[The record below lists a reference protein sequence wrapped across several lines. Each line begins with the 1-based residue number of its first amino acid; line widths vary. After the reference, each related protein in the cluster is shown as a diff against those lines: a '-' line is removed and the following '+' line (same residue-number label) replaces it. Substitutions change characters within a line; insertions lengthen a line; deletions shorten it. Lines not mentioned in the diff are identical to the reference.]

1 MKESVLVMGKFFY
14 YFVIAIF
21 SINLFGCAEEEKKVA
36 ETSTVYTT
44 EKEINSVEIKESAAM
59 DIIEA
64 DFDLGEKSFVTE
76 LGNTVYYNVRG
87 LASIPSKEGRYPV
100 VLIIHGRYNNTSND
114 TRFDKGFKYL
124 VDYLA
129 SCGYAT
135 FTLDIQ
141 GAYNS
146 NFGNEDDNKKVR
158 NMFPSFIKA
167 FEDANNGILEGFSV
181 DLTRMLDLDN
191 IFLIGHSRGGETA
204 IDIALENDNVK
215 GVISVAP
222 TLPDELDREYPDVP
236 ISIIVPELDGDV
248 DTLDGFSLFDSITLN
263 KNRTSDVNLVFLK
276 NSNHN
281 WFNSMLIKND
291 SNYLN
296 NKDKIKNQ
304 ISRIDQETFLKNFSK
319 DFLDSVFY
327 KNNIVSFNDY
337 SSFEPAYMYG
347 LEVKIQFWRKKQQV
361 ILDYENIHDMVY
373 EKVEVNVLKQALQSR
388 ENEIDG
394 FNLPLQNIEGFD
406 CKKLIN
412 IKWEDRLGVFEI
424 PINNINFKKYD
435 SLILNLA
442 IDPSDNLNLKNQSQS
457 FIIRLEDK
465 FGNKSQIVLGD
476 ESQSL
481 NYVEGDN
488 VYGKFED
495 KIVYSWSSYTVLSD
509 IRIPLEVFSGVNLKN
524 IVKVTLIFNQKDSG
538 SVMINNI
545 RLS

>member
-1 MKESVLVMGKFFY
+1 M
-14 YFVIAIF
+14 
-21 SINLFGCAEEEKKVA
+21 
-36 ETSTVYTT
+36 
-44 EKEINSVEIKESAAM
+44 
-59 DIIEA
+59 
-64 DFDLGEKSFVTE
+64 
-76 LGNTVYYNVRG
+76 
-87 LASIPSKEGRYPV
+87 
-100 VLIIHGRYNNTSND
+100 
-114 TRFDKGFKYL
+114 
-124 VDYLA
+124 
-129 SCGYAT
+129 
-135 FTLDIQ
+135 
-141 GAYNS
+141 
-146 NFGNEDDNKKVR
+146 
-158 NMFPSFIKA
+158 
-167 FEDANNGILEGFSV
+167 
-181 DLTRMLDLDN
+181 
-191 IFLIGHSRGGETA
+191 
-204 IDIALENDNVK
+204 
-215 GVISVAP
+215 
-222 TLPDELDREYPDVP
+222 
-236 ISIIVPELDGDV
+236 
-248 DTLDGFSLFDSITLN
+248 FDSITLN

-304 ISRIDQETFLKNFSK
+304 ISRIDQEAFLKNFSK

>member
-1 MKESVLVMGKFFY
+1 
-14 YFVIAIF
+14 
-21 SINLFGCAEEEKKVA
+21 
-36 ETSTVYTT
+36 
-44 EKEINSVEIKESAAM
+44 
-59 DIIEA
+59 
-64 DFDLGEKSFVTE
+64 
-76 LGNTVYYNVRG
+76 
-87 LASIPSKEGRYPV
+87 
-100 VLIIHGRYNNTSND
+100 
-114 TRFDKGFKYL
+114 
-124 VDYLA
+124 
-129 SCGYAT
+129 
-135 FTLDIQ
+135 
-141 GAYNS
+141 
-146 NFGNEDDNKKVR
+146 
-158 NMFPSFIKA
+158 
-167 FEDANNGILEGFSV
+167 
-181 DLTRMLDLDN
+181 
-191 IFLIGHSRGGETA
+191 
-204 IDIALENDNVK
+204 
-215 GVISVAP
+215 
-222 TLPDELDREYPDVP
+222 
-236 ISIIVPELDGDV
+236 
-248 DTLDGFSLFDSITLN
+248 
-263 KNRTSDVNLVFLK
+263 
-276 NSNHN
+276 
-281 WFNSMLIKND
+281 
-291 SNYLN
+291 
-296 NKDKIKNQ
+296 
-304 ISRIDQETFLKNFSK
+304 
-319 DFLDSVFY
+319 
-327 KNNIVSFNDY
+327 
-337 SSFEPAYMYG
+337 MYG

-524 IVKVTLIFNQKDSG
+524 IAKVTLIFNQKDSG

>member
-1 MKESVLVMGKFFY
+1 M
-14 YFVIAIF
+14 
-21 SINLFGCAEEEKKVA
+21 
-36 ETSTVYTT
+36 
-44 EKEINSVEIKESAAM
+44 
-59 DIIEA
+59 
-64 DFDLGEKSFVTE
+64 
-76 LGNTVYYNVRG
+76 
-87 LASIPSKEGRYPV
+87 
-100 VLIIHGRYNNTSND
+100 
-114 TRFDKGFKYL
+114 
-124 VDYLA
+124 
-129 SCGYAT
+129 
-135 FTLDIQ
+135 
-141 GAYNS
+141 
-146 NFGNEDDNKKVR
+146 
-158 NMFPSFIKA
+158 
-167 FEDANNGILEGFSV
+167 
-181 DLTRMLDLDN
+181 
-191 IFLIGHSRGGETA
+191 
-204 IDIALENDNVK
+204 
-215 GVISVAP
+215 
-222 TLPDELDREYPDVP
+222 
-236 ISIIVPELDGDV
+236 
-248 DTLDGFSLFDSITLN
+248 FDSITLN

-373 EKVEVNVLKQALQSR
+373 EKVKVNVLKQALQSR

-509 IRIPLEVFSGVNLKN
+509 IRIPLEVFSEVNLKN